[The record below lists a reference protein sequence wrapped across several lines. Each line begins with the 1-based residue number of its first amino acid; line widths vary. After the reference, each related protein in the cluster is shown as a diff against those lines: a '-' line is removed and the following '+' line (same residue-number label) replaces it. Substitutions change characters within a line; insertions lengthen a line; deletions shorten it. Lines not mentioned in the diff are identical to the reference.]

1 MAVGIQQILA
11 VLDTVEFGVLAID
24 HKDRV
29 LICNRVAG
37 GFLGLESADV
47 LGKVVQDVIPHS
59 QLPQVRLDG
68 ETQHNQKFCLG
79 EKWFMVNRAAVR
91 YRGGLTGAVVWFQD
105 ISEVERV
112 SQELDTVQ
120 AINRELNAIIDS
132 SYDAIC
138 VTNGD
143 GDIISLN
150 PAFERLTGLSREQ
163 YYGINLKEMVDKG
176 IIDTSATLQAIE
188 QRQPVTVIQQ
198 FYNGRKTIN
207 TGIPIMDDAG
217 NVARVLVN
225 MRDITELNRLKTE
238 LEHSKERAVR
248 LESELSDLRYRQG
261 LEEEIVALSRDM
273 QETLELARRVAL
285 VDSTVLLLGESGVGK
300 DLVAKLI
307 HWESARSQTGSFI
320 KLNCGAI
327 PRELLESELFG
338 YDGGAFSGAKKAG
351 KAGYFELAHGGTLFL
366 DEVAELP
373 PELQV
378 KLLRVLQDRE
388 VTRLGATKPRRV
400 DARIIAATNRNLR
413 ERVSQGLFREDL
425 FYRLNVVPI
434 EISPLRQRGEDIP
447 ALLLHFLK
455 RFNVK
460 YRQEKSLDRI
470 TMELMTDY
478 AWPGNVRELANMV
491 ERMVVTTAG
500 ARIGPEALPAY
511 IRGEA
516 YPVIQDDTAQAAGDA
531 AGFQSINS
539 VLEHTEKQLIE
550 LALDKYGT
558 TRKAAKALGMS
569 QSTFSRRVRKY
580 LLGNRQETG

>member
-24 HKDRV
+24 HKDRII
-29 LICNRVAG
+29 ICNRVAG
-37 GFLGLESADV
+37 GFLGLDATEV
-47 LGKVVQDVIPHS
+47 LGKLVQDVIPHS

-68 ETQHNQKFCLG
+68 ETQHYQKFCLG
-79 EKWFMVNRAAVR
+79 DKWFMVNRAAVR
-91 YRGGLTGAVVWFQD
+91 YRGGLSGAVVWFQD

-120 AINRELNAIIDS
+120 AMNRELNAIIDS

-138 VTNGD
+138 VTNGQ
-143 GDIISLN
+143 GNIISLN
-150 PAFERLTGLSREQ
+150 PAFERLTGLSREE
-163 YYGINLKEMVDKG
+163 YYGINLKEMMDRG
-176 IIDTSATLQAIE
+176 IIDTSATLQVIE

-198 FYNGRKTIN
+198 FFNGRKTIN
-207 TGIPIMDDAG
+207 TGIPIMDDTG
-217 NVARVLVN
+217 NVTRVLVN
-225 MRDITELNRLKTE
+225 MRDITELNRLKQE
-238 LEHSKERAVR
+238 LEQSKERAVR
-248 LESELSDLRYRQG
+248 LESELSELRHRQG

-273 QETLELARRVAL
+273 RETLELARRVAL

-300 DLVAKLI
+300 DLVSKLI
-307 HWESARSQTGSFI
+307 HWESPRGQTGSLI

-338 YDGGAFSGAKKAG
+338 YDGGAFTGAKKAG

-388 VTRLGATKPRRV
+388 VTRLGATKSRRV
-400 DARIIAATNRNLR
+400 DVRILAATNCNLR

-434 EISPLRQRGEDIP
+434 EISPLRQRREDIP
-447 ALLLHFLK
+447 ALVLHYLK
-455 RFNVK
+455 RFNEK
-460 YRQEKSLDRI
+460 YSQEKSLDRT
-470 TMELMTDY
+470 TMEFLSNY

-491 ERMVVTTAG
+491 ERLVVTIPG
-500 ARIGPEALPAY
+500 VWIGPQDLPAY
-511 IRGEA
+511 IRGEE
-516 YPVIQDDTAQAAGDA
+516 YPSGAPVPDPE
-531 AGFQSINS
+531 FESISS

-550 LALDKYGT
+550 SALDKYGT
-558 TRKAAKALGMS
+558 TRKAAEALGMS

-580 LLGNRQETG
+580 VLGNRQQTG